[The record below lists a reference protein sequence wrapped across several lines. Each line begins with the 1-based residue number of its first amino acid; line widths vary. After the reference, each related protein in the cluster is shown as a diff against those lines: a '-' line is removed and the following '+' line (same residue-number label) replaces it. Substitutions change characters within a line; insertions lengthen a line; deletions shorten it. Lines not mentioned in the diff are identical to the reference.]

1 MGETSAKLRLVFDET
16 IRMRGVYMF
25 DEFDAVG
32 GKRAA
37 TNDVGEMRR
46 VLNSFLHF
54 MEEPASTDS
63 VILAAT
69 NRPELLDPAL
79 QRRFDEVLRFDM
91 PSADEIREVD
101 NLALHLIRYAVPNVL
116 WPR

>member
-37 TNDVGEMRR
+37 TD
-46 VLNSFLHF
+46 
-54 MEEPASTDS
+54 
-63 VILAAT
+63 
-69 NRPELLDPAL
+69 LLPI
-79 QRRFDEVLRFDM
+79 E
-91 PSADEIREVD
+91 SA
-101 NLALHLIRYAVPNVL
+101 NLD
-116 WPR
+116 